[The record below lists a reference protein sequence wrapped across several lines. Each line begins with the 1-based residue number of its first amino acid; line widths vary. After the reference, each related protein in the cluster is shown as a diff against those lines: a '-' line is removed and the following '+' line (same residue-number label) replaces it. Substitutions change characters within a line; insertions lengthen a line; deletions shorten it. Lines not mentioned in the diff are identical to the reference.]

1 MSTRW
6 RRRSALISKAVSRRL
21 TIDLE
26 DEDGADLDRL
36 AEGQSTD
43 AEAFARS
50 LLTQLLRAQR
60 WDSRT
65 ATELL
70 DGIPGAFE
78 DSQLGREQGRRGE
91 TIPLAEL

>member
-1 MSTRW
+1 M
-6 RRRSALISKAVSRRL
+6 SRRL
-21 TIDLE
+21 TLDIE
-26 DEDGADLDRL
+26 DDDGAELDRL
-36 AEGQSTD
+36 AEGQRTD
-43 AEAFARS
+43 PEAFARS

-60 WDSRT
+60 YDSRT

-78 DSQLGREQGRRGE
+78 AAQLGREQGRRGE

>member
-1 MSTRW
+1 M
-6 RRRSALISKAVSRRL
+6 SRRL

-36 AEGQSTD
+36 AESQRTD
-43 AEAFARS
+43 AEAFVRS

-60 WDSRT
+60 CDSRT

-78 DSQLGREQGRRGE
+78 DAQLGREQGRHGE

>member
-1 MSTRW
+1 M
-6 RRRSALISKAVSRRL
+6 SRRL
-21 TIDLE
+21 TIDIE
-26 DEDGADLDRL
+26 DDDGVELDRL
-36 AEGQSTD
+36 AEGQRTD

-60 WDSRT
+60 YDSRT

-78 DSQLGREQGRRGE
+78 AAQLGREQGRRGE

>member
-1 MSTRW
+1 M
-6 RRRSALISKAVSRRL
+6 SRRL

-26 DEDGADLDRL
+26 DDDSADLDRL
-36 AEGQSTD
+36 AEGKRTD
-43 AEAFARS
+43 AEDLAQS

-60 WDSRT
+60 YDSRT

-70 DGIPGAFE
+70 DRIPDAFE
-78 DSQLGREQGRRGE
+78 EAQLGREQGRRGE